1 MNAKSVTLKEIAKL
15 AGVSTAAVSKALRG
29 EKDISKDTQERIKK
43 IANSL
48 GYSPN
53 NLAIYLRNGNIKALG
68 VLIPDNTNPYN
79 AIVLKGVE
87 EKAKEY
93 GYTVI
98 IANTNSDVELEY
110 ELLQTMVSLKIRG
123 ILAIPTQL
131 RNYKDITI
139 PLVMMSRYP
148 YYDLYSE
155 YTRNMLGRD
164 FDYIVN
170 DDFTGE
176 YIAAEHLIS
185 RGIKKIF
192 LIAGDNEPDTASGV
206 MNLTRL
212 EGYKKA
218 LETYHIP
225 FEPDRVCF
233 NVLDI
238 HESYQTVKR
247 ILNNEEPP
255 FGLCLYSDYL
265 AMGALSAI
273 NDRHMKIPEEVA
285 LVGYDDIENAK
296 YTVPAIT
303 TINQLKYTMGAESV
317 EHVIH
322 SMKGKNH
329 PWKKILKP
337 TLVIR
342 DTT

>member
-1 MNAKSVTLKEIAKL
+1 MSAKSVTLREIARL

-29 EKDISKDTQERIKK
+29 EKDISKETQERVKK
-43 IANSL
+43 IAKSL

-53 NLAIYLRNGNIKALG
+53 NLAVYLRNGNIKALG

-79 AIVLKGVE
+79 ALVLKGVE

-98 IANTNSDVELEY
+98 IANTNSDRKLEQDI
-110 ELLQTMVSLKIRG
+110 LRTMASMKIG
-123 ILAIPTQL
+123 GLLAIPTQL
-131 RNYKDITI
+131 QNYKDISI
-139 PLVMMSRYP
+139 PLVIMSRYP
-148 YYDLYSE
+148 YYAPYNDNIKNE
-155 YTRNMLGRD
+155 LGRE

-170 DDFTGE
+170 DDFAGE
-176 YIAAEHLIS
+176 YMAVEHLIS
-185 RGIKKIF
+185 RGFRKIF
-192 LIAGDNEPDTASGV
+192 LIAGDNDPFTAAGV

-212 EGYKKA
+212 EGYRKA
-218 LETYHIP
+218 LEDHGLRFDPNQVY
-225 FEPDRVCF
+225 F
-233 NVLDI
+233 NILDI
-238 HESYQTVKR
+238 HESYQAVKK
-247 ILNNEEPP
+247 ILENAEPP

-273 NDRHMKIPEEVA
+273 NDSQMKIPDQVA
-285 LVGYDDIENAK
+285 IVGYDDIENAK

-303 TINQLKYTMGAESV
+303 TINQLKYTMGSESV
-317 EHVIH
+317 EHIIH
-322 SMKGKNH
+322 SINGQAH
-329 PWKKILKP
+329 IWKKILKP